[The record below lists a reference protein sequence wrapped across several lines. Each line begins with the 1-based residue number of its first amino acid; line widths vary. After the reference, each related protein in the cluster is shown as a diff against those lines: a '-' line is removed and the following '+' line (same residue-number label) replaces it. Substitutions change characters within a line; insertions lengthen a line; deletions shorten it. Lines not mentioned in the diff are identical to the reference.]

1 MSLIKVTAEDL
12 QTLSSNVMTGSQSIQ
27 EQLSTLQGQ
36 VSSVVGGDWMGMASG
51 AFNMRYEEWNTSA
64 RGLQDA
70 LTGISQLLAQAAV
83 QYQQTEDAIR
93 SSMA

>member
-12 QTLSSNVMTGSQSIQ
+12 QSLSSNVANGSNSIQ
-27 EQLSTLQGQ
+27 DQLSRLQGE
-36 VSSVVGGDWMGMASG
+36 VSSVIGGDWMGVASG
-51 AFNMRYEEWNTSA
+51 AFHAKYEEWNRSA
-64 RGLQDA
+64 VGLKDA
-70 LTGISQLLAQAAV
+70 LDGISQLLAHASM

>member
-12 QTLSSNVMTGSQSIQ
+12 QRLSTHVMKGSESIQ
-27 EQLSTLQGQ
+27 EQLSGLQAE
-36 VSSVVGGDWMGMASG
+36 VSSVVGGDWMGAASG
-51 AFNMRYEEWNTSA
+51 AFHQRYEEWDRSA
-64 RGLQDA
+64 ATLKDA
-70 LTGISQLLAQAAV
+70 LVGISQLLAHAAI